1 MNLSLIPRNVDN
13 SRLVN
18 GLLSCADSCSAVLL
32 ATYPSGVDF
41 FACMREGSI
50 LDFVVPAFKN
60 ESNLHNSDPMCANL
74 C

>member
-1 MNLSLIPRNVDN
+1 MYLDN

-18 GLLSCADSCSAVLL
+18 ALLSCSAVLL
-32 ATYPSGVDF
+32 ATDPSGVDF

-50 LDFVVPAFKN
+50 IDFALPAFEN
-60 ESNLHNSDPMCANL
+60 ESNLFNSDPMCATL